1 MRRVEDEGYVLL
13 WSTVLQDLVAFHR
26 DDVDRAAIPAEF
38 VPYSDEELRHIFG
51 EGKPDVTEHTIR
63 VLHKAKV
70 LGGKITGSYKDDEV
84 RDDKAE

>member
-1 MRRVEDEGYVLL
+1 MTLTARRYQQNSCRASDDELRRV
-13 WSTVLQDLVAFHR
+13 
-26 DDVDRAAIPAEF
+26 
-38 VPYSDEELRHIFG
+38 FG
-51 EGKPDVTEHTIR
+51 EGKPDVTEHIIR